1 MTGRPVR
8 SRDEAASR
16 PPRVSIVVPAYHSDG
31 TIGEFLDGLR
41 AQSYRDF
48 ETVIVSSSQEVRTG
62 RIVAE
67 RFPEARFEQAESRLL
82 PHAARNRGVELA
94 RGSLLA
100 FTDPDCVPEPDW
112 LERLVAASD
121 RGHGLVVGAMALRG
135 GSAYERA
142 VHLVKYAHWLPGAP
156 GGERTI
162 APTANALYTR
172 EAWAA
177 IGPFHDESFS
187 SDTLHSWHA
196 AARGFRPWF
205 EPSAVV
211 AHTHVGNMR
220 SLLRE
225 RHSRGEDFARVRMK
239 EERRSRAWAAAHLA
253 ALPAIPF
260 LELARVGR
268 SAVRAGWGRDF
279 AATAPLQLAANAA
292 WALGEARVHARAAA
306 RGRP

>member
-1 MTGRPVR
+1 MAR
-8 SRDEAASR
+8 SPD
-16 PPRVSIVVPAYHSDG
+16 PPFPRVSVVVPAYHSDG

-48 ETVIVSSSQEVRTG
+48 ETVIVSSSQEPRTG

-67 RFPEARFEQAESRLL
+67 RLPEARFEQAPTLLL

-100 FTDPDCVPEPDW
+100 FTDPDCVAEPAW
-112 LERLVAASD
+112 LERLVAAGD

-135 GSAYERA
+135 TSTYERA
-142 VHLVKYAHWLPGAP
+142 VHLVKFAHWLPGAP
-156 GGERTI
+156 EGVRSI

-172 EAWAA
+172 EAWEA
-177 IGPFHDESFS
+177 IGPFRGDSFS
-187 SDTLHSWHA
+187 SDTVHSWNA

-205 EPSAVV
+205 EPAAVV
-211 AHTHVGNMR
+211 AHTHDGDLR
-220 SLLRE
+220 SFLRE
-225 RHSRGEDFARVRMK
+225 RHSRGEDFARVRMT
-239 EERRSRAWAAAHLA
+239 EEKRSRAWAAAHLA
-253 ALPAIPF
+253 ALPAIPL

-268 SAVRAGWGRDF
+268 SAVRAGWAREF

-292 WALGEARVHARAAA
+292 WALGEARAHARVAA
-306 RGRP
+306 GLRP